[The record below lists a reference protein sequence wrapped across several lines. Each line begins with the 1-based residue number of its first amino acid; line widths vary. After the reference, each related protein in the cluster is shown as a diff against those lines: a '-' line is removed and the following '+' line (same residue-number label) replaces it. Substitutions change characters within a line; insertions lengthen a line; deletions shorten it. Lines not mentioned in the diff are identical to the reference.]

1 VLTLVSADVTDSAPV
16 AGEILAEVDDLAL
29 VVAGSTA
36 EVKIQYLHGYD
47 TGSAT
52 PREISM
58 MISPAYPSAQALTN
72 AFSDSISKCIS
83 AENSQNILDLGDSKV
98 VSVSFG

>member
-1 VLTLVSADVTDSAPV
+1 
-16 AGEILAEVDDLAL
+16 
-29 VVAGSTA
+29 
-36 EVKIQYLHGYD
+36 
-47 TGSAT
+47 
-52 PREISM
+52 
-58 MISPAYPSAQALTN
+58 LTN